1 MGFVE
6 IMYGHADSISQ
17 MDMLDKPKLL
27 SAGSTAR
34 TIHLFKIEQSS
45 QLVFNGLN
53 DCTSVETIAMIDDD
67 HFVSGQ
73 MDGLVVLD
81 DLS

>member
-6 IMYGHADSISQ
+6 IMYGHSDAISQ
-17 MDMLDKPKLL
+17 LDMLDKPKLL

-53 DCTSVETIAMIDDD
+53 DCTSVDTISMINDE
-67 HFVSGQ
+67 HYVSGQ
-73 MDGLVVLD
+73 MNG
-81 DLS
+81 